1 MAANGDVT
9 PSSEFDADV
18 FRVNMA
24 AFLAVKAMAAD
35 LNRLIVDVIRTTFL
49 IIGDDPGYLA
59 KHFSAP
65 WFGSRTAPVNAAKS
79 MFTQPLPGD
88 GATSL
93 WLQGRPPG
101 GTMDSLDPFP
111 ALRAAELQDL
121 GEGFA
126 DAVDN
131 AKIWTRY

>member
-1 MAANGDVT
+1 MAANGGVT

-18 FRVNMA
+18 LRVDMA
-24 AFLAVKAMAAD
+24 AFLT
-35 LNRLIVDVIRTTFL
+35 IE
-49 IIGDDPGYLA
+49 DDPGYIA
-59 KHFSAP
+59 NHFSAP
-65 WFGSRTAPVNAAKS
+65 WFGSRTAAVNAAKC
-79 MFTQPLPGD
+79 MFAQLLPGD

-101 GTMDSLDPFP
+101 KIIDSLDPFP